1 MDNDLGAGGLA
12 LLGPVLGVWGLVA
25 LVFYVWYLWALS
37 KLFPYLGL
45 PAAHGW
51 IPFWNEWQLIRR
63 AGLPGWTV
71 LLALVPGLGIV
82 TLVFRI
88 MAIHRL
94 NTEFGKTASYTILG
108 VFLPPIWAMLL
119 ASHISDGAYAGAS
132 VYTGEV
138 AFPPLAAPPTPP
150 AQGWNPQPVQGAPS
164 WPAQQSPAQQAP
176 APQSAAWPQPAP
188 AAAPS
193 WPDAAQPVAQSW
205 PAPVPPQQ
213 HAAPHTWAEPTPQA
227 VQPPAEAWA
236 PQELPSSEP
245 HVEAGHGLPPVP
257 PGAMRA
263 TPETPQEPVARDPH
277 AMNDWGFSS
286 TTEGNYE
293 RLAAEQFE
301 ARPAAP
307 LGIHQTPE
315 PFAWPGDADVAPPV
329 SAVPLSLP
337 EPLAAVAPQ
346 PSTAEQTQA
355 QVIESEPHLSSAP
368 ALADSVASPQPGA
381 ATPPV
386 PPVTEHLPGGAAPE
400 AEHTLEPAQP
410 AEPVASIFMDPV
422 AQTPVLLET
431 PAAPTP
437 TPTPAPAPAAAVA
450 ASAPASDAGGVLR
463 DDDEISD
470 HTVVVPKRARWGL
483 ELPDG
488 DTIELVGDD
497 VVVGRKPT
505 PLDGSTVLV
514 VGDPTRTLSKSHARL
529 RRDGEGWTIEDLGST
544 NGIAVLDGAG
554 NVTPLPSG
562 EEFIAPERMVLGTLE
577 VRLRRL

>member
-51 IPFWNEWQLIRR
+51 IPIWNEWQLIRR

-150 AQGWNPQPVQGAPS
+150 AQGGTRSRRRAHLVAG
-164 WPAQQSPAQQAP
+164 PAVTGPAGTRATVGCLAP
-176 APQSAAWPQPAP
+176 AGSGCSSILARCGAACRAILASPRAP
-188 AAAPS
+188 AAARR
-193 WPDAAQPVAQSW
+193 
-205 PAPVPPQQ
+205 
-213 HAAPHTWAEPTPQA
+213 PHTWAEPTPQA

-355 QVIESEPHLSSAP
+355 PVIESEPHLSSAP
-368 ALADSVASPQPGA
+368 ALADSVASPQPVA

-400 AEHTLEPAQP
+400 AEHTLEPAQS

-431 PAAPTP
+431 PAV
-437 TPTPAPAPAAAVA
+437 PTPAPAPAAAVA